1 MAESGRRKPAT
12 KAATKAAPALTLSA
26 GQSVEAGDGITLAF
40 ATPILRL
47 ALPGAEFLNKGLARR
62 ILESERKDKGRVVS
76 NRGGWQSDGNIFDW
90 ELPELRVLAQA
101 IELGHASLRRTL
113 TADRRAPGGALRLD
127 GWANVNRDGDWN
139 RTHSHAGAH
148 WSGVYYVDAGQP
160 DPTVQPNGVLE
171 LIDPRHLGG
180 AVPAPGFPL
189 GHRLVVEPEPGL
201 LVMFPSWLEHWVT
214 PYRGKGQ
221 RISVAFNAVANA
233 PA

>member
-1 MAESGRRKPAT
+1 MAEIGRRKPAT
-12 KAATKAAPALTLSA
+12 KTQTGPGLSLSA
-26 GQSVEAGDGITLAF
+26 GQNVEAGDGITLAF

-62 ILESERKDKGRVVS
+62 ILEAEKKDRGRIVS

-90 ELPELRVLAQA
+90 ALPELRVLAQA

-113 TADRRAPGGALRLD
+113 ASEREPTAGTGLRLD

-160 DPTVQPNGVLE
+160 DAMVPVNGVLE

-189 GHRLVVEPEPGL
+189 GHRLIVEPEPGL